1 MFVNWQ
7 VMETKQMIYLVTEYA
22 SGGEIYG
29 MYFVT
34 VRYCSY
40 LRIEPNW
47 RIIILLFCS
56 LCQFDSRFNWYDFR
70 GVKQLRKDMLMRF
83 LFCRITCCSI
93 HSVYII
99 TVRVSHVQRCLL
111 YLYRLLRTEL
121 RTVSYH
127 VRCEFCCGR
136 GFREWSHR
144 W

>member
-47 RIIILLFCS
+47 RFIMLLFCS

-83 LFCRITCCSI
+83 LLLSYYLLLNTQCVHNNGSC
-93 HSVYII
+93 HSCATLF
-99 TVRVSHVQRCLL
+99 TVFASVSKNWAQNCVVSCPLRVLL
-111 YLYRLLRTEL
+111 WKRLPRMK
-121 RTVSYH
+121 S
-127 VRCEFCCGR
+127 
-136 GFREWSHR
+136 
-144 W
+144 